1 MSTSVIFDTYICEAE
16 GHGFALDYCTG
27 THHWDDSSEREVLS
41 QILTGSSP
49 LSYSSYAPSS
59 ASFSEDADDDYSF

>member
-1 MSTSVIFDTYICEAE
+1 MSTTVVFDTYFCEAE

-41 QILTGSSP
+41 QILTGNSPYLSYTSSP
-49 LSYSSYAPSS
+49 SCSEDATDSYSS
-59 ASFSEDADDDYSF
+59 